1 MRSSQTEVVSPA
13 QNQAWPSSM
22 LSRVPQTVSASWNVQ
37 EPNTTRRPVFPG
49 AFSTTNPVTEQP
61 VS

>member
-13 QNQAWPSSM
+13 RNQAWSS
-22 LSRVPQTVSASWNVQ
+22 STRARVPQTVSATWKVE
-37 EPNTTRRPVFPG
+37 EPNNTRRPVFPG